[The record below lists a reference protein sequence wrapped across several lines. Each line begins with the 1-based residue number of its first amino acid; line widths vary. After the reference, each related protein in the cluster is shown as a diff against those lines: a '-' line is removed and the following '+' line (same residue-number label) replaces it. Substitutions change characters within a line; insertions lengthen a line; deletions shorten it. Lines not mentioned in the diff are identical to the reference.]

1 MKFWKMH
8 GLGNDYI
15 IVDNRNRAIIEE
27 TISNLAQ
34 KLCQRRLSIGA
45 DGLILVENSE
55 IADIKMRIFNLD
67 GSEAEMCGN
76 GIRCLAKFCYENK
89 LVRKEELLI
98 ETLAG
103 LKSTRLTIKNQNV
116 TQITVNMGVPIFEK
130 NKIPMKGQGKSINE
144 RIIIDERSYQITC
157 LSMGNPHCIL
167 FVDNIDSYPV
177 EIIGPII
184 ENHSIFPNRINV
196 VFVEVVNKKMI
207 KVRVWERGVGE
218 TLACGTGACAAVV
231 AGNILGKIENKVVV
245 QLKGGDLEIKY
256 NGDVN
261 MKGPAEKVF
270 EGRLF

>member
-1 MKFWKMH
+1 M
-8 GLGNDYI
+8 
-15 IVDNRNRAIIEE
+15 
-27 TISNLAQ
+27 AQ
-34 KLCQRRLSIGA
+34 KLCQRRFSIGA

-76 GIRCLAKFCYENK
+76 GIRCLAKFCYENR

-167 FVDNIDSYPV
+167 FVDNIDRYPV
-177 EIIGPII
+177 EITGPII

-196 VFVEVVNKKMI
+196 VFVEVVNQKMI

-218 TLACGTGACAAVV
+218 TLACGTGACAAAV
-231 AGNILGKIENKVVV
+231 AGNILGKIENKVAV

-256 NGDVN
+256 NGNVN